1 MATESKKHT
10 HPTLNVSGADTLADK
25 ASEALHSA
33 EEKASEAA
41 EAVVGKAHEVMG
53 DDTPAGQRREHD
65 RPKSDSDERPKEND
79 ARSKTDGSPSEMEC
93 NLVID
98 EGVVEKI
105 AFLATN
111 NLDGIVEMKGNVL
124 SMIQEGFGGNDRR
137 KGTDAD
143 IDEGGAAIS
152 LSLVLKYGTSA
163 IDLFDKIREIV
174 TKNVKDMTGLE
185 VRALTINVVDVMD
198 DDEIAERNGNAEP
211 EQTPQKTYTRRVA

>member
-10 HPTLNVSGADTLADK
+10 HPTLNVTGADTLADK
-25 ASEALHSA
+25 ASEALHNA

-41 EAVVGKAHEVMG
+41 EAVADKAHEMMG
-53 DDTPAGQRREHD
+53 DDKAAEQHHEH
-65 RPKSDSDERPKEND
+65 N
-79 ARSKTDGSPSEMEC
+79 RSQQGDGRSAEGDKPSEMEC

-111 NLDGIVEMKGNVL
+111 DLDGIVEMKGNVL

-163 IDLFDKIREIV
+163 IDLFDKIRDIV
-174 TKNVKDMTGLE
+174 TKNIKDMTGLE

-198 DDEIAERNGNAEP
+198 DDEIAERNGDSDQQQA
-211 EQTPQKTYTRRVA
+211 PQKTYTRKVA